1 VHGLGI
7 PDSQI
12 ILMLAEDIPCNER
25 NYYKGQVFNNARKNL
40 ELYGDDVEVDYR
52 GKEVTVENFLRVLSG
67 KHPPGKLQFGAKV
80 DLWRIPYSDF
90 IVGTPASKRLDTDQS
105 SNIFIY
111 ITGHGGDEFIK
122 LQDMEILSSM
132 DIADAFEQMHARK
145 RYKEILFAVDTCQA
159 NTLFS
164 QFRSPGIMA
173 IGSAEK
179 GENSYSHHGDR
190 KFLGVTVIDRFTY
203 YTLEFLES
211 NKEKL
216 KQDIRSLSLKDLL
229 LYYNPAKLRSHVG
242 WNSTLSR
249 PIDQVP
255 VTDFF
260 GSFLEVIPGTVP
272 VKLPSNRKST
282 IELTDEPK
290 GATSGHS
297 MHQDS
302 NILESLYVHNPVF

>member
-67 KHPPGKLQFGAKV
+67 KHPP
-80 DLWRIPYSDF
+80 
-90 IVGTPASKRLDTDQS
+90 GTPASKRLDTDQS

-290 GATSGHS
+290 GATSGRS